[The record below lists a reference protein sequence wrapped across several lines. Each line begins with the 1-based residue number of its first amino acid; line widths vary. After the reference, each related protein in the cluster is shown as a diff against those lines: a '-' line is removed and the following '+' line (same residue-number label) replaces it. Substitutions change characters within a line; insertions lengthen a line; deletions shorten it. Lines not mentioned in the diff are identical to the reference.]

1 MNKLKEL
8 KIKEV
13 SLTAAGKN
21 PEAYVTLFKAKE
33 EKSMK
38 EQETLAQEPVEKS
51 APVAEPEVEKNMTT
65 QIKSATEQM
74 VSESEAVTKLETLV
88 KSLAARLEEQ
98 ISKAED
104 AEFMAIAK
112 KYELLGTPA
121 EELAPLLKA
130 VKAANPAAYES
141 QIKTLDVSL
150 NALSKAGIFEEIGK
164 SGDGAKPDAQTQ
176 ISKAVS
182 EIRKAN
188 PTMSERDAIIA
199 AYEAHPELKY

>member
-8 KIKEV
+8 KIREV

-33 EKSMK
+33 EKNMK
-38 EQETLAQEPVEKS
+38 EQETLSQEPVEKS
-51 APVAEPEVEKNMTT
+51 TPAVEPEVEKEMSTAGNL
-65 QIKSATEQM
+65 
-74 VSESEAVTKLETLV
+74 EAVTKLETLV
-88 KSLAARLEEQ
+88 KSLAARLDEQ

-104 AEFMAIAK
+104 AEFLAIAK

-121 EELAPLLKA
+121 EELAPLLKST
-130 VKAANPAAYES
+130 KAANPTAYES
-141 QIKTLDVSL
+141 AIKALDVSL
-150 NALSKAGIFEEIGK
+150 NALTKAGIFEEIGK
-164 SGDGAKPDAQTQ
+164 SGDGAKLDAQTQ

-182 EIRKAN
+182 EIRKTN
-188 PTMSERDAIIA
+188 PSMSERDAIIA

>member
-1 MNKLKEL
+1 MNKLKDL

-21 PEAYVTLFKAKE
+21 PDAYVTLFKAKE
-33 EKSMK
+33 EKNMEVK
-38 EQETLAQEPVEKS
+38 ETLEQETVEKS
-51 APVAEPEVEKNMTT
+51 APIVEAEVENNVVTAGNSEEVT
-65 QIKSATEQM
+65 KSM
-74 VSESEAVTKLETLV
+74 EAVTKLETLV
-88 KSLAARLEEQ
+88 KSLAARLDEQ

-121 EELAPLLKA
+121 AELAPLLKS

-141 QIKTLDVSL
+141 SIKALDVSL
-150 NALSKAGIFEEIGK
+150 NALTKAGIFEEIGK

>member
-8 KIKEV
+8 IIKEV
-13 SLTAAGKN
+13 SLTAEGKN

-33 EKSMK
+33 EKNMEEK
-38 EQETLAQEPVEKS
+38 NKMEQNEVEKS
-51 APVAEPEVEKNMTT
+51 AGEVVAEVEKKMDAAANL
-65 QIKSATEQM
+65 
-74 VSESEAVTKLETLV
+74 EAVTKLETLV
-88 KSLAARLEEQ
+88 KSLAARLDEQ

-121 EELAPLLKA
+121 EELAPLLKST
-130 VKAANPAAYES
+130 KAANPTAYES
-141 QIKTLDVSL
+141 AIKVLDVSM
-150 NALSKAGIFEEIGK
+150 NALTKAGIFEEIGK

-176 ISKAVS
+176 ISKAVA

-188 PTMSERDAIIA
+188 PGMSEREAIDAA
-199 AYEAHPELKY
+199 FLAHPELQY

>member
-1 MNKLKEL
+1 MNKLKNL

-21 PEAYVTLFKAKE
+21 PDAYVTLFKAKE
-33 EKSMK
+33 EKNMEVK
-38 EQETLAQEPVEKS
+38 ETLEQETVEKS
-51 APVAEPEVEKNMTT
+51 APIVEAEVENKMDTASNSTDVA
-65 QIKSATEQM
+65 KSM
-74 VSESEAVTKLETLV
+74 EAVTKLETLV
-88 KSLAARLEEQ
+88 KSLAARLDEQ
-98 ISKAED
+98 ISKTED

-121 EELAPLLKA
+121 ADLAPLLKS

-141 QIKTLDVSL
+141 SIKALDVSL
-150 NALSKAGIFEEIGK
+150 NALTKAGLFEEIGK
-164 SGDGAKPDAQTQ
+164 SGDGAKPDAQTR
-176 ISKAVS
+176 ISKAVT

>member
-1 MNKLKEL
+1 
-8 KIKEV
+8 
-13 SLTAAGKN
+13 
-21 PEAYVTLFKAKE
+21 
-33 EKSMK
+33 MK
-38 EQETLAQEPVEKS
+38 EQETLEQETLEQETVEKS
-51 APVAEPEVEKNMTT
+51 APAVVPEVENKVDAAGNSEDVA
-65 QIKSATEQM
+65 KSM
-74 VSESEAVTKLETLV
+74 EAVTKLETLV

-188 PTMSERDAIIA
+188 PAMSERDAIIA

>member
-38 EQETLAQEPVEKS
+38 EQEKLAQETVEKS
-51 APVAEPEVEKNMTT
+51 AAAVEAEVENNVVATDNSEEVT
-65 QIKSATEQM
+65 KSM
-74 VSESEAVTKLETLV
+74 EAVTKLETLV
-88 KSLAARLEEQ
+88 KSLAARLDEQ

-121 EELAPLLKA
+121 AELAPLLKS

-141 QIKTLDVSL
+141 SIKTLDVSL
-150 NALSKAGIFEEIGK
+150 NALTKAGIFEEIGK

>member
-1 MNKLKEL
+1 MNKLKKL

-33 EKSMK
+33 EKNMEEQK
-38 EQETLAQEPVEKS
+38 TLGQETVEKS
-51 APVAEPEVEKNMTT
+51 APAVVPEVENKVDAAGNSEDVA
-65 QIKSATEQM
+65 KSM
-74 VSESEAVTKLETLV
+74 EAVTKLETLV
-88 KSLAARLEEQ
+88 KSLATRLEEQ

-150 NALSKAGIFEEIGK
+150 NALTKAGIFEEIGK

-176 ISKAVS
+176 IAKAKS
-182 EIRKAN
+182 EILKAN

-199 AYEAHPELKY
+199 AYEAHPEFKY

>member
-1 MNKLKEL
+1 MEEQK
-8 KIKEV
+8 
-13 SLTAAGKN
+13 
-21 PEAYVTLFKAKE
+21 TL
-33 EKSMK
+33 S
-38 EQETLAQEPVEKS
+38 QEPVEKS
-51 APVAEPEVEKNMTT
+51 APAVDSEVEKKVDTAGNL
-65 QIKSATEQM
+65 
-74 VSESEAVTKLETLV
+74 EAVTKLETLV
-88 KSLAARLEEQ
+88 KSLAARLDEQ

-121 EELAPLLKA
+121 EELAPLLKST
-130 VKAANPAAYES
+130 KAANPTAYES
-141 QIKTLDVSL
+141 AIKALDVSL
-150 NALSKAGIFEEIGK
+150 NALTKAGIFEEIGK

-199 AYEAHPELKY
+199 AYEAHPEFKY

>member
-38 EQETLAQEPVEKS
+38 EQETLAQETVEKS
-51 APVAEPEVEKNMTT
+51 TP
-65 QIKSATEQM
+65 ATEVKVENKVDTASNSTDVAKSM
-74 VSESEAVTKLETLV
+74 EAVTKLETLV
-88 KSLAARLEEQ
+88 KSLAARLDEQ

-121 EELAPLLKA
+121 AELAPLLKS

-141 QIKTLDVSL
+141 SIKALDVSL
-150 NALSKAGIFEEIGK
+150 NALTKAGLFEEIGK

-176 ISKAVS
+176 ISKAVA

-188 PTMSERDAIIA
+188 PTMTERDAVIA